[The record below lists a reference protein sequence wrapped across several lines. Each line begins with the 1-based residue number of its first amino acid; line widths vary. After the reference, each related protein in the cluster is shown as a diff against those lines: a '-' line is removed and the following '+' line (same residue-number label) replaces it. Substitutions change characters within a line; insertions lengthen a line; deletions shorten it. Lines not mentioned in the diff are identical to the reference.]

1 MRGYART
8 TDERRRGGDDNSIA
22 HHRKGPTVPAKKI
35 ARILPLSIAAFAAV
49 ALSGCGGSVD
59 ESLVK
64 SAGEHGNALE
74 EVYVLYNKDVLSKT
88 SSRDLKAINSALAA
102 NDLKKASTSDVRKAQ
117 KEIDSRI
124 DELSKYERDLEAAYE
139 KLKDTPLPDFAG
151 GLDASEANEDFTKDY
166 TQTTETIQ
174 SYTKRGLSAIGV
186 GEDALGEYL
195 DFLEQW
201 EEFLVSDDTGGLVA
215 AGEDSDAA
223 LERVNKAVARVD
235 RGGTLNTK
243 IDPLVQSM
251 AESATDSSQLN
262 SLVEDLKDQYPKSF
276 LAVHLVEK

>member
-1 MRGYART
+1 M
-8 TDERRRGGDDNSIA
+8 S
-22 HHRKGPTVPAKKI
+22 VI
-35 ARILPLSIAAFAAV
+35 ARLSTLLIVSVSAI

-124 DELSKYERDLEAAYE
+124 DELSEYDDDLTAAYE
-139 KLKDTPLPDFAG
+139 KLKDTPMPDFAG
-151 GLDASEANEDFTKDY
+151 GLDDDAANDDFTKDY
-166 TQTTETIQ
+166 EQTTETIET
-174 SYTKRGLSAIGV
+174 YTKRGISAIGV

-195 DFLEQW
+195 DFLQQW

-223 LERVNKAVARVD
+223 LARVNKAVARVD

-276 LAVHLVEK
+276 LAVHLVER